1 MLFCACSF
9 RQRRTSRCVIFAT
22 RKKRVCSSVVE
33 RHSDKMEAD
42 GSIPSTRTMRKLF
55 RKIRQKRFNYKSL
68 IDVSNVKNPEI
79 NSEVIIISSNPKDE
93 NLVIKIAQK
102 CDTIPYEILVHIPER
117 LKRTIL

>member
-1 MLFCACSF
+1 
-9 RQRRTSRCVIFAT
+9 
-22 RKKRVCSSVVE
+22 
-33 RHSDKMEAD
+33 
-42 GSIPSTRTMRKLF
+42 MRKLF